1 MLVAAFSSF
10 FIENQALK
18 LGRRY
23 GVALCIEGGLL
34 FLALWALLQG
44 YTSGQYFASAACGL
58 QNAMITTYSGAIIR
72 TTHMSGIITDL
83 GIMIGARLK
92 GTLFDR
98 RKAKLLMF
106 IVVGF
111 LFGGLTGAC
120 FFQRFEILA
129 LAFPAS
135 FAFIIAFSYLL
146 YLTYRTDNPVIL

>member
-1 MLVAAFSSF
+1 MLGAAFSGF

-18 LGRRY
+18 LG
-23 GVALCIEGGLL
+23 
-34 FLALWALLQG
+34 
-44 YTSGQYFASAACGL
+44 
-58 QNAMITTYSGAIIR
+58 
-72 TTHMSGIITDL
+72 
-83 GIMIGARLK
+83 IMIGTRLK

-120 FFQRFEILA
+120 LFRRFEILA

-135 FAFIIAFSYLL
+135 FAFIIAFSYWL